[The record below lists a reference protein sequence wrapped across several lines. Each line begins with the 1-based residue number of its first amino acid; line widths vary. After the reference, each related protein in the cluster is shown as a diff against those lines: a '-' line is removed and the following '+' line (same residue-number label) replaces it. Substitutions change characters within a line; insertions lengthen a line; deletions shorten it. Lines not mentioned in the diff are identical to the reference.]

1 MIKKGWSLLS
11 LSAIPILLAGC
22 DSENLD
28 SMQEATSE
36 IERIADDTVNELNK
50 LAETETELQ
59 KQFNET
65 LETDGELS
73 TLKDESSP
81 VFENIEKR
89 EDILNEL
96 KNITED
102 FQSQQ
107 DVLKSY
113 EGELLDSS
121 EIKDVNTAVDDFEA
135 NLMNYTESYNQSL
148 TDEREFFSDISK
160 DEATYQDF
168 VDGIKSLNE
177 KRESLN
183 EPLMTLDNTLVTID
197 EKLKPLQSSIE
208 TELSEKE
215 QENT

>member
-96 KNITED
+96 K
-102 FQSQQ
+102 
-107 DVLKSY
+107 K
-113 EGELLDSS
+113 
-121 EIKDVNTAVDDFEA
+121 
-135 NLMNYTESYNQSL
+135 
-148 TDEREFFSDISK
+148 
-160 DEATYQDF
+160 
-168 VDGIKSLNE
+168 
-177 KRESLN
+177 
-183 EPLMTLDNTLVTID
+183 
-197 EKLKPLQSSIE
+197 
-208 TELSEKE
+208 
-215 QENT
+215 

>member
-28 SMQEATSE
+28 GMQEATSE

-59 KQFNET
+59 EQFNET

-89 EDILNEL
+89 EDKLNEL

-121 EIKDVNTAVDDFEA
+121 EIKDVNTAVDDFET

-168 VDGIKSLNE
+168 VDGIKSVNE

-183 EPLMTLDNTLVTID
+183 EPLTTLDNTLVTID

-215 QENT
+215 

>member
-59 KQFNET
+59 EQFNET

-121 EIKDVNTAVDDFEA
+121 EIKDVNTAVDDFET

-168 VDGIKSLNE
+168 VDGIKSLND
-177 KRESLN
+177 KRENLN
-183 EPLMTLDNTLVTID
+183 EPLMTLDNTLVTMD
-197 EKLKPLQSSIE
+197 EQLKTLQSSIE

-215 QENT
+215 

>member
-215 QENT
+215 

>member
-168 VDGIKSLNE
+168 VDGIKSLN
-177 KRESLN
+177 
-183 EPLMTLDNTLVTID
+183 
-197 EKLKPLQSSIE
+197 
-208 TELSEKE
+208 
-215 QENT
+215 

>member
-96 KNITED
+96 KKITED

-168 VDGIKSLNE
+168 VDGIKSLND
-177 KRESLN
+177 KRENLN
-183 EPLMTLDNTLVTID
+183 EPLMTLDNTLVTMD

-215 QENT
+215 

>member
-96 KNITED
+96 KKITED

-215 QENT
+215 

>member
-96 KNITED
+96 KKITED

-168 VDGIKSLNE
+168 VDGIKSLND
-177 KRESLN
+177 KRENLN

-215 QENT
+215 

>member
-59 KQFNET
+59 EQFNET

-121 EIKDVNTAVDDFEA
+121 EIKDVNTAVDDFET

-168 VDGIKSLNE
+168 VDGIKSLND
-177 KRESLN
+177 KRENLN

-215 QENT
+215 